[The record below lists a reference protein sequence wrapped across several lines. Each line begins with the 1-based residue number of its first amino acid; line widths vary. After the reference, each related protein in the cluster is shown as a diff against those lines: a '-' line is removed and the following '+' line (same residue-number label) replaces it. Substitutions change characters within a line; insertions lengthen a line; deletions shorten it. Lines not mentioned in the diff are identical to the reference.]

1 MTGKLMLSAN
11 KRHVLDALDI
21 PRWQLRQTEA
31 VIEPVARPQS
41 GLESPSKPMI
51 ADIPVDRPLPGNGS
65 PDPTV
70 IASPSID
77 ELNWSD
83 LYQRVAGCHACGLSQ
98 QRTQT
103 VFGVGDQSAD
113 WLIVGEAPG
122 QEEDQRGEPFVGRAG
137 QLLDNMLQ
145 AIGLARSQV
154 YITNIVKCR
163 PPGNRDPHVDERD
176 ACRGYLKRQIA
187 LLRPKI
193 IVVVGRVAAHA
204 LLETEEA
211 VGKLRGGEF
220 NYGTSEIPLVVTYHP
235 AYLLRSPS
243 EKSKAWSDL
252 CFARERY
259 NAVLAK
265 G

>member
-1 MTGKLMLSAN
+1 MLSAS
-11 KRHVLDALDI
+11 KRHVLDAIEI
-21 PRWQLRQTEA
+21 PRWQLRQR
-31 VIEPVARPQS
+31 EPVKEPVVDPESR
-41 GLESPSKPMI
+41 LETDS
-51 ADIPVDRPLPGNGS
+51 IPVVADGHADRSLPASVS
-65 PDPTV
+65 PDESEPV
-70 IASPSID
+70 LPPVD
-77 ELNWSD
+77 ELNWAQ
-83 LYQRVAGCHACGLSQ
+83 LKQRVAGCHACGLSQ

-122 QEEDQRGEPFVGRAG
+122 QQEDQRGEPFVGRAG

-145 AIGLARSQV
+145 AIGLTRRQV

-163 PPGNRDPHVDERD
+163 PPGNRDPHVDER
-176 ACRGYLKRQIA
+176 AVCRGYINRQIA

-193 IVVVGRVAAHA
+193 VVVVGRVAAHA

-211 VGKLRGGEF
+211 VGKLRGREF
-220 NYGTSEIPLVVTYHP
+220 NYGTSAIPLVVTYHP

-259 NAVLAK
+259 NAVLAR